1 MNEDSSPNA
10 EELKVAMEEAIKQS
24 TTDLTKMLDNINAN
38 IAGGLPG
45 GQTAAGS
52 TDDITVRRKSS

>member
-1 MNEDSSPNA
+1 MNEDSSPSA
-10 EELKVAMEEAIKQS
+10 EELTVAMEEAIKQS

-45 GQTAAGS
+45 QTAAGS